1 MTLYQFWKRYLQK
14 HDRKII
20 VKKILIEKGELLEDE
35 IFNGYS
41 GDIPDIF
48 ADLYVVAT
56 TFEDEDGLI
65 MTIKVKEV

>member
-1 MTLYQFWKRYLQK
+1 MTLYQFWKKYLQN

-20 VKKILIEKGELLEDE
+20 VRKILIEKGELLEDE
-35 IFNGYS
+35 IFNGSS
-41 GDIPDIF
+41 GDIPDTL